1 MGKRTE
7 RNPTGEK
14 IGMAKIPGVEEG
26 KKDLRVRE
34 RCLMSFSSRKV
45 SALPL
50 HWPKSKVKC
59 RKVPFT
65 C

>member
-26 KKDLRVRE
+26 KKDPGNSGVN
-34 RCLMSFSSRKV
+34 K
-45 SALPL
+45 
-50 HWPKSKVKC
+50 K
-59 RKVPFT
+59 PFT